1 VTEKPLNEIGEAG
14 LFTKELEQV
23 RVLLALLPNS
33 ACCVLLALLP
43 NSACCVLL
51 ALLPNSACCVLL
63 LLLTLCPCRCPRRR
77 CWRAASTC
85 W

>member
-1 VTEKPLNEIGEAG
+1 MTEKPLNEIGEAG

-23 RVLLALLPNS
+23 R
-33 ACCVLLALLP
+33 
-43 NSACCVLL
+43 VLL